1 MAGRRATPTGR
12 YGGRSAAER
21 RAERRRR
28 FLDAGLEL
36 FGRGPGYRATTV
48 AGLSEAAGLST
59 RQFYEEFGSL
69 EDLLAD
75 LHLEVNDTAEQAV
88 VDALPD
94 AAGLPLAERTARL
107 FRAYAASI
115 TADRARIRIA
125 FVEVVGV
132 SPRMDRQRLARRA
145 RWIEFICAEA
155 AAAAGRG
162 EIADR
167 DYRIAAAAFTGS
179 ITGLLHDWDAGWVE
193 ASLDELIDELVLL
206 LLGRLHAADGG
217 PGPTAG
223 DE

>member
-36 FGRGPGYRATTV
+36 FGRGAGYRATTV

-59 RQFYEEFGSL
+59 RQFYEEFNSL

-88 VDALPD
+88 VTTLPD
-94 AAGLPLAERTARL
+94 VAGLPLAERTARL

-125 FVEVVGV
+125 FVEVIGV

-155 AAAAGRG
+155 AAAAERG
-162 EIADR
+162 EIAAR

-193 ASLDELIDELVLL
+193 ASLDDLIDELVLL

-217 PGPTAG
+217 PRLTGRDG
-223 DE
+223 